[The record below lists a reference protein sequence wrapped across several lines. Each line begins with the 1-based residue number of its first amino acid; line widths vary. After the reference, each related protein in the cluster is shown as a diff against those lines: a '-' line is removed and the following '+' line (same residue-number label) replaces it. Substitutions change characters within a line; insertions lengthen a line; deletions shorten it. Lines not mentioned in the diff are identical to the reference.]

1 MKVALLLMKKAIVL
15 MMTLGF
21 IALITALVLYT
32 LSISQKSF
40 SAVAQIDAQNQMM
53 LTFQDM
59 TQMLKSISKEIKTEG
74 GLDVLLQTD
83 IPPLTEPKT
92 GMTLGLEL
100 DSYMR
105 KINLNALLK
114 QLLPAEGNCDLNMT
128 TELLCRPIN
137 RFFERFDIRDKQ
149 LLIDLMLDTVD
160 KDDLELGS
168 ETEIGAEDIDF
179 AQGKIYS
186 YNHLQK
192 IFDQYYRLSSDKNIY
207 RIDREKFEE
216 VFWFGDTNLSR
227 QMLDCGVDVT
237 ASQNAFT
244 YMLPEHMQNGQQDY
258 CALFGKNSQA
268 FSDDAE
274 LAMIKNIFRIK
285 QFDLNRTKSKYL
297 IKCNLILGTGQVENE
312 LVFDYDII
320 HKRIDRIEESVAK

>member
-1 MKVALLLMKKAIVL
+1 
-15 MMTLGF
+15 
-21 IALITALVLYT
+21 
-32 LSISQKSF
+32 
-40 SAVAQIDAQNQMM
+40 
-53 LTFQDM
+53 
-59 TQMLKSISKEIKTEG
+59 MLKSISKEIKTQA

-105 KINLNALLK
+105 KINLNALLM

-128 TELLCRPIN
+128 TELLCRPLN

-149 LLIDLMLDTVD
+149 LLYDLMLDTVD

-168 ETEIGAEDIDF
+168 GTEIGLEDIDF
-179 AQGKIYS
+179 SQGKIYS

-207 RIDREKFEE
+207 RIDREKVEE
-216 VFWFGDTNLSR
+216 VFWFGDTNLSKE
-227 QMLDCGVDVT
+227 MLDCGVDVT
-237 ASQNAFT
+237 APQNAFS
-244 YMLPEHMQNGQQDY
+244 YILPEHMQNAQQDY

-268 FSDDAE
+268 LLDDTE
-274 LAMIKNIFRIK
+274 LAMIKKIFRIK

-312 LVFDYDII
+312 LVFNYDII